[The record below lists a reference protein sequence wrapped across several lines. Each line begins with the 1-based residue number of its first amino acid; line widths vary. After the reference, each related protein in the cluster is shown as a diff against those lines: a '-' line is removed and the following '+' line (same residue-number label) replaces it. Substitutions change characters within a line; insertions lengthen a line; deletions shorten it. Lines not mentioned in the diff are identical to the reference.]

1 MLIHEYKI
9 TIQPNNRWF
18 HINLPELWLYRE
30 LFYIFVWRDIKVR
43 YKQTAIG
50 ILWAILQPF
59 LMMVIFS
66 VFFGR
71 LAKIPS
77 GYIPYPVFVFAGLLF
92 WNYFSTSV
100 SSASNSLVEHEN
112 MIKKIYFPRLIL
124 PFSSSLTPM
133 VDFCIA
139 FIVLFGVMAY
149 YHFVPNFFGILLI
162 PFLLIISFFTA
173 SGIGLFL
180 SAINVKFRD
189 VRYALPFFIQILL
202 FVTPVIYPTT
212 IVPAQFQWLL
222 ALNPM
227 TGVIEAARFSIFGSP
242 IENPSLLLISAVS
255 ALALFSIGILY
266 FRKTERFFA
275 DIV

>member
-1 MLIHEYKI
+1 MAISTNQI
-9 TIQPNNRWF
+9 TIKPQKGWIGVNTK
-18 HINLPELWLYRE
+18 ELWLYRE

-66 VFFGR
+66 VFFGK

-77 GYIPYPVFVFAGLLF
+77 GNIPYPVFVFAGLLF

-212 IVPAQFQWLL
+212 IIPAQFQWLL

-242 IENPSLLLISAVS
+242 IENPSLLLISAIS
-255 ALALFSIGILY
+255 ALVLFSIGILY